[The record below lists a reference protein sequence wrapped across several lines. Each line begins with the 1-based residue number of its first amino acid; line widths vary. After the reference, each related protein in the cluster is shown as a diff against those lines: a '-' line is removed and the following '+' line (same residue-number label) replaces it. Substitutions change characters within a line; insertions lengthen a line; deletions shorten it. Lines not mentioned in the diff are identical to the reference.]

1 MVDGLLEIYNLM
13 NQDMPTTANLDMSLI
28 SDAILLCNER
38 LQADGRQLP
47 KGLRVHADNCTSETK
62 NQVAFKTGA
71 FLLHQGFFD
80 VVVWSYF
87 QTGHSHGLPDQ
98 RFSEVRHLLFQE
110 STLQTP
116 ADFVKVLEKVK
127 PRQQRD
133 LLVQKVE
140 CMENWNEFLE
150 PLQIS
155 LHGHNTTH
163 RMKQSGLHACHYFLM
178 VTREKYDQF
187 GDAGMVEN
195 FEDEPPHP
203 KDIVLV
209 VKSHLS
215 SEDISQKPF
224 VFLPASALQN
234 LQGWPEYTVQLN
246 KMSKD
251 TEKELRKTME
261 KITQPPWHM
270 RDAAEYIT
278 QLIDQ
283 QGTVPQ
289 VNRGHPL
296 EELSKQLKSEQP
308 KPDQSVFKAGP
319 TLKISFSLHDSIVY
333 VVAFKYRW
341 WWRQTFSE
349 TEL

>member
-1 MVDGLLEIYNLM
+1 
-13 NQDMPTTANLDMSLI
+13 MPTTANLDMSLI
-28 SDAILLCNER
+28 SDAILLCYDR
-38 LQADGRQLP
+38 LCANGRQLP
-47 KGLRVHADNCTSETK
+47 KGLRIHADNCTSETK

-133 LLVQKVE
+133 LLVQRVE
-140 CMENWNEFLE
+140 CMENWNQFLE
-150 PLQIS
+150 PLEVS
-155 LHGHNTTH
+155 LHGHNTTQK
-163 RMKQSGLHACHYFLM
+163 MKKSGQHACHYFLM
-178 VTREKYDQF
+178 VTREKFAKF

-195 FEDEPPHP
+195 FEDEPPNP

-209 VKSHLS
+209 LKSHLS
-215 SEDISQKPF
+215 SDDISQKPF

-246 KMSKD
+246 KMSTQTMKD
-251 TEKELRKTME
+251 LRKTIE
-261 KITQPPWHM
+261 KISQAPWHM
-270 RDAAEYIT
+270 HDAARYIDG
-278 QLIDQ
+278 LIRQ
-283 QGTVPQ
+283 QGTVPP
-289 VNRGHPL
+289 VSRGHPL
-296 EELSKQLKSEQP
+296 QKLHEELESGTVA
-308 KPDQSVFKAGP
+308 KPDDGVFKAGHVF
-319 TLKISFSLHDSIVY
+319 TREYL
-333 VVAFKYRW
+333 
-341 WWRQTFSE
+341 
-349 TEL
+349 